1 MSAAFVRIIFC
12 RFECLVLLGFH
23 NVQIQ
28 VQGRKQL
35 TLLYDHSVTVETGY
49 EPLMAALSVPQT
61 TQIRTLQ
68 TRSASMCWKV
78 TDEKHTAQA
87 EKQFRYWDIFLYWLG
102 LALRESDA
110 IDTYKTYYVQWLI
123 FLFCH

>member
-28 VQGRKQL
+28 VQDRKQL

-87 EKQFRYWDIFLYWLG
+87 EKQFR
-102 LALRESDA
+102 
-110 IDTYKTYYVQWLI
+110 
-123 FLFCH
+123 

>member
-12 RFECLVLLGFH
+12 SFECFVLLGFH
-23 NVQIQ
+23 NVQMQ
-28 VQGRKQL
+28 VQDRKQL

-49 EPLMAALSVPQT
+49 EPLMAALSAPQT

-78 TDEKHTAQA
+78 TDEKHTA
-87 EKQFRYWDIFLYWLG
+87 L
-102 LALRESDA
+102 
-110 IDTYKTYYVQWLI
+110 LI
-123 FLFCH
+123 LLM